1 MGVTKFKMP
10 GGVFPSGIALVFY
23 SETAKRQKVFY
34 SKTESKYLCCF
45 ACKNEIKSI
54 VLQQQMK

>member
-34 SKTESKYLCCF
+34 SNAKFKNKHEN
-45 ACKNEIKSI
+45 ACRE
-54 VLQQQMK
+54 